1 MENKQLTS
9 FKDLTVWQRSLEL
22 VKEVYQATE
31 QLPRSEL
38 YGLTSQIRRAA
49 VSIPSNIAEGYK
61 RKNLGE
67 YVQFL
72 SIADASAAELET
84 QLIISKGL
92 YPQIDFLKAE
102 TLLAEVQKM
111 LYSIIRKLNAKR

>member
-31 QLPRSEL
+31 RLPKSEL

-102 TLLAEVQKM
+102 TLLVEVQKM